1 MAAQRL
7 LTDANGSYYGNGNS
21 GEFSTTNGP
30 NGNNNMY
37 PPTFTNETSSSSSPV
52 LHHLQTLLGPVI
64 ESPSNTNHTNSVN
77 ADNQIKQQK
86 DMIYSHPLFPLLAL
100 IFEKCELATC
110 TPRDS
115 SGPGDVCSSES
126 FNDDITEFAKQ
137 NIILADGII
146 YFHQMKLLFYCFLEQ
161 SLSLDLEAILSEL
174 TAILFRETDVDQL
187 DYISLEGLRS
197 SVKRKDVLPQGW
209 AITQHNYLD
218 AIFRTFVRKNGY
230 FQEKEQRL
238 IIIFFFVFEKKII
251 LFISHVNSS
260 MIHVYNHWP
269 QHVYDLIQLKI
280 LQEHD
285 ISFDDSNNNDLCI
298 SMHSSFTDLPYRIKS
313 RTSIFSCEPPAFY
326 KSNKQENVIY
336 MIVIKIVFIPFFSN
350 IQRNI
355 SEIYTI
361 ITSIM
366 MFKSFIT
373 FSIIVGLVL
382 TKPIKEKIKNEKIS
396 QDISM
401 EQAFRQA
408 EMTLNSYFYLMTSD
422 TDQLVHAL
430 LHILINNPKS
440 FPFIPYRALDIA
452 LKNFANKLSQD
463 DVDILIKPILLSIEQ
478 NAQNNL
484 KQASSFQLTDEIK
497 HKIEDTLD
505 KFLEEH
511 ENTSHV

>member
-1 MAAQRL
+1 
-7 LTDANGSYYGNGNS
+7 
-21 GEFSTTNGP
+21 
-30 NGNNNMY
+30 
-37 PPTFTNETSSSSSPV
+37 
-52 LHHLQTLLGPVI
+52 
-64 ESPSNTNHTNSVN
+64 
-77 ADNQIKQQK
+77 
-86 DMIYSHPLFPLLAL
+86 
-100 IFEKCELATC
+100 
-110 TPRDS
+110 
-115 SGPGDVCSSES
+115 
-126 FNDDITEFAKQ
+126 
-137 NIILADGII
+137 
-146 YFHQMKLLFYCFLEQ
+146 MKLLFYCFLEQ

-218 AIFRTFVRKNGY
+218 AIFRSKLRLVYITDVVKFALGVLVLYYLFSIRT
-230 FQEKEQRL
+230 KE
-238 IIIFFFVFEKKII
+238 
-251 LFISHVNSS
+251 
-260 MIHVYNHWP
+260 
-269 QHVYDLIQLKI
+269 
-280 LQEHD
+280 
-285 ISFDDSNNNDLCI
+285 C
-298 SMHSSFTDLPYRIKS
+298 
-313 RTSIFSCEPPAFY
+313 
-326 KSNKQENVIY
+326 
-336 MIVIKIVFIPFFSN
+336 
-350 IQRNI
+350 
-355 SEIYTI
+355 EIYTI

-366 MFKSFIT
+366 MFKSFII

-408 EMTLNSYFYLMTSD
+408 EMTLNSYFYLITSD

>member
-1 MAAQRL
+1 
-7 LTDANGSYYGNGNS
+7 
-21 GEFSTTNGP
+21 
-30 NGNNNMY
+30 
-37 PPTFTNETSSSSSPV
+37 
-52 LHHLQTLLGPVI
+52 
-64 ESPSNTNHTNSVN
+64 
-77 ADNQIKQQK
+77 
-86 DMIYSHPLFPLLAL
+86 
-100 IFEKCELATC
+100 
-110 TPRDS
+110 
-115 SGPGDVCSSES
+115 
-126 FNDDITEFAKQ
+126 
-137 NIILADGII
+137 
-146 YFHQMKLLFYCFLEQ
+146 
-161 SLSLDLEAILSEL
+161 
-174 TAILFRETDVDQL
+174 
-187 DYISLEGLRS
+187 
-197 SVKRKDVLPQGW
+197 
-209 AITQHNYLD
+209 
-218 AIFRTFVRKNGY
+218 
-230 FQEKEQRL
+230 
-238 IIIFFFVFEKKII
+238 
-251 LFISHVNSS
+251 
-260 MIHVYNHWP
+260 
-269 QHVYDLIQLKI
+269 
-280 LQEHD
+280 
-285 ISFDDSNNNDLCI
+285 
-298 SMHSSFTDLPYRIKS
+298 
-313 RTSIFSCEPPAFY
+313 
-326 KSNKQENVIY
+326 
-336 MIVIKIVFIPFFSN
+336 
-350 IQRNI
+350 
-355 SEIYTI
+355 
-361 ITSIM
+361 M